1 MFASISSYSVR
12 EEKQLPLQRRGWFRW
27 GTPSSLQHTLFRETQ
42 APLSCY
48 PRPQGLSLCKL
59 SVDLCIHLWHS
70 RSFGMGS
77 RAQLVTDLTSH
88 GIPSLRTQWFREGN
102 SEPNR
107 NNAGIFSSLLER
119 FIFPLGFWA
128 SPELVETVMPSP

>member
-1 MFASISSYSVR
+1 
-12 EEKQLPLQRRGWFRW
+12 
-27 GTPSSLQHTLFRETQ
+27 
-42 APLSCY
+42 
-48 PRPQGLSLCKL
+48 
-59 SVDLCIHLWHS
+59 
-70 RSFGMGS
+70 MGS

-88 GIPSLRTQWFREGN
+88 GIPSLRTHWFREGN